1 MMSKSIF
8 GHLFLPVNADIGEQP
23 VLTVLIFQIYWK
35 ILQIISCETMIK
47 LERPSF
53 NILNYTNNN
62 YNNLQKLKQKYAHNF
77 NSSVWAKKPSRN
89 NSNNNLNTYLLGICR
104 LIFIV
109 MHRPNQSDVLF
120 NLYLVGIIFCYI
132 WNLE

>member
-53 NILNYTNNN
+53 NILNYNNNN
-62 YNNLQKLKQKYAHNF
+62 YDNLLLSLLY
-77 NSSVWAKKPSRN
+77 
-89 NSNNNLNTYLLGICR
+89 NLVCIQLRGQ
-104 LIFIV
+104 
-109 MHRPNQSDVLF
+109 RPCV
-120 NLYLVGIIFCYI
+120 
-132 WNLE
+132 